1 MKQSA
6 TGSIKLIVLML
17 ATPVLVMAYTKIEKV
32 FSKQTEQP
40 AFPAITPVG
49 IKFVNHQ
56 TLSDIRN
63 AATAENTK
71 GSNLVK

>member
-1 MKQSA
+1 MKQST
-6 TGSIKLIVLML
+6 TGSIKLMVLML

-32 FSKQTEQP
+32 FSRQPEQP

-49 IKFVNHQ
+49 IKFVNNQ
-56 TLSDIRN
+56 TLANTRN
-63 AATAENTK
+63 LETAQNTK